1 MYKSD
6 LDAVYQRA
14 ESLER
19 ELKDVKTQKHADAA
33 RVAQLEQSLLAAQQ
47 TIARM
52 RTGHMAAPPMDPHL
66 MPSQATTVLV
76 LGILS
81 VTICSLMGP
90 IAWHYGNDELRRID
104 AGQANPL
111 KRGEV
116 VAGRI
121 LGIIATALMIVA
133 MLMVLFVFAVA

>member
-1 MYKSD
+1 MYRND

-14 ESLER
+14 QSLER
-19 ELKDVKTQKHADAA
+19 ELAETRAQKQVDAQ

-52 RTGHMAAPPMDPHL
+52 RGGGFQQPMNPHM

-90 IAWHYGNDELRRID
+90 LAWHYGNDELRRID

-121 LGIIATALMIVA
+121 LGIISTVLLFVA
-133 MLMVLFVFAVA
+133 MLIMFFAFAAG